1 MKKLDT
7 VKTEMAFVN
16 LSYFTES
23 SRKTSKTQALLL
35 LEFWVIKLLKWDIS
49 YVGLVLEMLT
59 YCCPSVLHQSRFYA
73 RM

>member
-49 YVGLVLEMLT
+49 YVGLV
-59 YCCPSVLHQSRFYA
+59 
-73 RM
+73 

>member
-59 YCCPSVLHQSRFYA
+59 YCPSVLHQSRFYA